1 MLFYIFQL
9 QCALEGNKDNI
20 TMTIILSMKKSE
32 IEAHVD
38 KVSNSPWNE
47 NLNLLVRI
55 KFLKYS
61 IYTFV
66 YLNKN

>member
-38 KVSNSPWNE
+38 KVSNSPSNE

>member
-38 KVSNSPWNE
+38 KVSNSPSNE

-66 YLNKN
+66 YQNKN

>member
-38 KVSNSPWNE
+38 KVSNSPSNQ

>member
-1 MLFYIFQL
+1 MLFYIYFFLTNQMLFYIFQL

-38 KVSNSPWNE
+38 KVSNSP
-47 NLNLLVRI
+47 
-55 KFLKYS
+55 
-61 IYTFV
+61 
-66 YLNKN
+66 